1 MVKSKEPEPTKTP
14 IVYLH
19 QLKKGDKIHAHTN
32 RSQKVKEVITF
43 DHVDGM
49 YSYNTLPD
57 GEVVHLGVMCP
68 LVKVDD
74 HYEIAF
80 DREEDAS

>member
-1 MVKSKEPEPTKTP
+1 MAKKKRLKT
-14 IVYLH
+14 ILV
-19 QLKKGDKIHAHTN
+19 QDLKQGDEIHEVTN
-32 RSQKVKEVITF
+32 RSLKKKEVITF

-57 GEVVHLGVMCP
+57 GEVVHLGRFVP

-74 HYEIAF
+74 HYELIK
-80 DREEDAS
+80 ENNKNE